1 MPIYAFPPDT
11 EIVIAE
17 EAGATLN
24 PLYRGLVST
33 GALDTAEIELAAPGW
48 TIDCLLA
55 NRLPVRDPV
64 KIAFL
69 LAPWNGAA
77 TAGIDD
83 LPPGSVHRSALT
95 AC

>member
-17 EAGATLN
+17 EAGTTLN

-33 GALDTAEIELAAPGW
+33 GALDTAEIELAAPPW
-48 TIDCLLA
+48 MIDCVLS
-55 NRLPVRDPV
+55 NRVAARDPV

-69 LAPWNGAA
+69 LAPWNGPAK
-77 TAGIDD
+77 AGIDD
-83 LPPGSVHRSALT
+83 LPPGSVRT
-95 AC
+95 P